1 VRRFYRLTLSGFG
14 FLVILTV
21 ALGQRSV
28 ASTDKPAA
36 IGTENLELGQRKEL
50 PSEAVSAEGLIRLD
64 ATVTDQAD
72 KAVAGLQR
80 TDFRLLDNSQPQ
92 RIIAFHASK
101 GTFAS
106 AEDSLTVIILLDTL
120 DLPPSLAVVER
131 QQVAQFLRYKPGKL
145 PQPVTVYSLEDS
157 GFFLTAKPSTDG
169 EALATDVTSDN
180 KVEAYFL
187 APKVHSPLKA
197 VVEPSFDSFPA
208 LTGLRALWTIATP
221 AASRPGRKLLFWKE
235 G

>member
-1 VRRFYRLTLSGFG
+1 MRRFYRLTLSGFG
-14 FLVILTV
+14 FLVILAA
-21 ALGQRSV
+21 ALGQRPV

-36 IGTENLELGQRKEL
+36 IGTGNLELGQRKEL

-64 ATVTDQAD
+64 ATVTDQAG

-120 DLPPSLAVVER
+120 DLPSAPCSLR
-131 QQVAQFLRYKPGKL
+131 
-145 PQPVTVYSLEDS
+145 
-157 GFFLTAKPSTDG
+157 
-169 EALATDVTSDN
+169 EATGGAI
-180 KVEAYFL
+180 
-187 APKVHSPLKA
+187 
-197 VVEPSFDSFPA
+197 PA
-208 LTGLRALWTIATP
+208 LQIRETGT
-221 AASRPGRKLLFWKE
+221 ASDHLLAGRFGIFPYCE
-235 G
+235 AVD